1 MSHRPYRRQLL
12 FGAGLL
18 ATAACVAIVVV
29 LVFTVESAAAPT
41 REEYLARVASICR
54 IYGPRLDRIRPPDV
68 SEPANVIEAL
78 ERVTPLLKAQER
90 DVRALT
96 PPRALRTR
104 VDRWLDL
111 QERRLAIL
119 DRALRAARRQ
129 DFRTMSVA
137 YVDFVLAGSE
147 AARLGTAIGIPQPP
161 C

>member
-1 MSHRPYRRQLL
+1 MNRRPGRRRLV
-12 FGAGLL
+12 FGAALV
-18 ATAACVAIVVV
+18 ATAVCVALGVV
-29 LVFTVESAAAPT
+29 LAFTVDSEAAPT
-41 REEYLARVASICR
+41 REEYLARVAAVCR
-54 IYGPRLDRIRPPDV
+54 VYGPRLDRIRPPDV

-96 PPRALRTR
+96 PPRALRGR

-137 YVDFVLAGSE
+137 YVDFVLAGSD
-147 AARLGTAIGIPQPP
+147 AARVGTAIGIPQPP